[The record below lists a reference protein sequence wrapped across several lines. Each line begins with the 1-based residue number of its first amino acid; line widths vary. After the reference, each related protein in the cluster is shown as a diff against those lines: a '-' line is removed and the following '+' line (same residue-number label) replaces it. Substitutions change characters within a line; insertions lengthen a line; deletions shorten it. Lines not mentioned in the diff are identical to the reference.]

1 VRGENLA
8 ETVGFILGVE
18 RARAR
23 LSQARLAERLGVS
36 QQWLS
41 RVERGEANAS
51 FATVQRIFA
60 ELGKQLRVEAVP
72 VGTDMDHDI
81 NRGLV
86 RTEEDRCGDVGIYG
100 TLLHRLTGVPH
111 AVTGRLA
118 AFAQGAPIPSP
129 LWIDIVV
136 AAKDLDSLAA
146 ITEQTFC
153 MRWSQRW
160 EDWGYGS
167 TDPRE
172 PGAPRWKIYLCD
184 MRLQI
189 VDELPQTIEVRVGE
203 QPLRVVPIADIER
216 DDPWLHRLMNRWR
229 QRRETTP

>member
-18 RARAR
+18 RARAH
-23 LSQARLAERLGVS
+23 LSQARLADRLGVS
-36 QQWLS
+36 RQWLS
-41 RVERGEANAS
+41 KVERGDANAS

-72 VGTDMDHDI
+72 LAADMDNDI
-81 NRGLV
+81 NRGLAL
-86 RTEEDRCGDVGIYG
+86 TEEDRCGDVEIYG

-136 AAKDLDSLAA
+136 AAKDLDALAA
-146 ITEQTFC
+146 VTEQSFC
-153 MRWSQRW
+153 MRWSPRW
-160 EDWGYGS
+160 EDRGYGS

-172 PGAPRWKIYLCD
+172 PGAPRWKILLCD
-184 MRLQI
+184 MRLQV
-189 VDELPQTIEVRVGE
+189 VDELPPTIEVRVGE
-203 QPLRVVPIADIER
+203 YVLRVVPIADIER
-216 DDPWLHRLMNRWR
+216 DDPWLHRLMSRWR
-229 QRRETTP
+229 QQRETAP